1 MLEFKVELHFS
12 DYSPVPVTAGNP
24 DCRHA
29 LVSVNVG
36 KFAAGDLVKLVNH
49 VAKVLDVP
57 LIGERVL
64 HWLVIIV
71 IIPISAVVQLYACII
86 TTCPEGDVS
95 DTFLTIIGRVLQS
108 TKQLRAN

>member
-1 MLEFKVELHFS
+1 MNYLHFP
-12 DYSPVPVTAGNP
+12 DYSPFAVTAGDP
-24 DCRHA
+24 DCSHA

-49 VAKVLDVP
+49 VAEVLDVP
-57 LIGERVL
+57 LVGERVL

-71 IIPISAVVQLYACII
+71 IIPIPAVGQLYASII

-95 DTFLTIIGRVLQS
+95 DTFLTIGRVKQS
-108 TKQLRAN
+108 TKQS